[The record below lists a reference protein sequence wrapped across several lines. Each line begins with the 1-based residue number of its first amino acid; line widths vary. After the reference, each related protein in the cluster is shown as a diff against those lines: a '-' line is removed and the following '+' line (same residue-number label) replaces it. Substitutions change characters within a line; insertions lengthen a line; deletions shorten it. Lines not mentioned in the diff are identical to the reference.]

1 MDGAAGNGVW
11 DRRDPWGTWTQ
22 GCGDMRDVGVQGPVE
37 AMGTCGRCRDTEGW
51 RLGIWRDM
59 EAGNVRGWRLGTG
72 MRRDGGRS
80 EGGWRWGTGI

>member
-1 MDGAAGNGVW
+1 MEGVGI
-11 DRRDPWGTWTQ
+11 RRDGGWE
-22 GCGDMRDVGVQGPVE
+22 C
-37 AMGTCGRCRDTEGW
+37 EG
-51 RLGIWRDM
+51 M